1 MQAFLYIGHWAE
13 VGNRRED
20 KFKRL
25 ANFVSLFFM
34 IYEIEIDIQ
43 KKNGVHFFVSNIRR
57 SIFVTLVKAFLIQLS
72 KNEQYAP

>member
-1 MQAFLYIGHWAE
+1 MLAFLYTGLWVE
-13 VGNRRED
+13 VGNRIED

-43 KKNGVHFFVSNIRR
+43 KKLAYISLRQTYAAL
-57 SIFVTLVKAFLIQLS
+57 IFVTLVKAFLIQLS